1 MIAHATANGRT
12 LFAEGDALAAERKA
26 QLLEH
31 RLSQLCEGE
40 TRLRRTC
47 ADGVIFETD
56 YYPKHGGDR
65 VFTTVW
71 FNTDG
76 MGFMDEARGDHI
88 ISIQW

>member
-1 MIAHATANGRT
+1 MNAHAVAHERT
-12 LFAEGDALAAERKA
+12 LPTEGDAHAAERKA
-26 QLLEH
+26 RLLEH
-31 RLSQLCEGE
+31 RVAQLCEGE

-47 ADGVIFETD
+47 ADGVIFEKD
-56 YYPKHGGDR
+56 YYSKHCGER

-71 FNTDG
+71 FNADG